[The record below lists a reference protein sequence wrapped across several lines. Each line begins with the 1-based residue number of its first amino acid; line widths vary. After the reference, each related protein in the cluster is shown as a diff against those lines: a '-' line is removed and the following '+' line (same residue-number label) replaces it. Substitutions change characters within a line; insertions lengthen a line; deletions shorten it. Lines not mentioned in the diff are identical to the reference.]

1 MEQSELPEKIK
12 LIWDFRGPE
21 SAKIAKH
28 HEIHL
33 KDFIKREKTAFNIT
47 GMENVS
53 EMHTLVFMVIA
64 REEMDS
70 LRQKLK
76 LVWVQEYQD

>member
-1 MEQSELPEKIK
+1 MDQSELPEKIK
-12 LIWDFRGPE
+12 LIWDFRGTE
-21 SAKIAKH
+21 SYRIAEH

-33 KDFIKREKTAFNIT
+33 KDFIKREKTQFNIT
-47 GMENVS
+47 GTEKVS

-76 LVWVQEYQD
+76 PVRAQAYLN